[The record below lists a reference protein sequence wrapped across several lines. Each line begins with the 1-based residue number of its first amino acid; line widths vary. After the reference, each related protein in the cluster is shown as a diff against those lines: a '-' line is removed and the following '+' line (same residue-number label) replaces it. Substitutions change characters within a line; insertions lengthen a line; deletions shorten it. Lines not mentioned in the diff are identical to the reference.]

1 MGILSSIFGK
11 STDLKEVITAGATI
25 IDVRSSGE
33 FQGGNVNGSINIPL
47 DKVEENLD
55 KIKSLK
61 TPIILCCASGN
72 RSGQALRFLQSKGID
87 CLNGGG
93 WTNVNAQI

>member
-1 MGILSSIFGK
+1 
-11 STDLKEVITAGATI
+11 
-25 IDVRSSGE
+25 
-33 FQGGNVNGSINIPL
+33 VNF
-47 DKVEENLD
+47 KVEENLD

>member
-33 FQGGNVNGSINIPL
+33 FQS
-47 DKVEENLD
+47 
-55 KIKSLK
+55 
-61 TPIILCCASGN
+61 
-72 RSGQALRFLQSKGID
+72 
-87 CLNGGG
+87 
-93 WTNVNAQI
+93 